1 MVKGHGPWSLVHLGT
16 ESSLDSVDLKCNGP
30 LRFQYCSQFSN
41 QLSVVDTAEPVW
53 VLFELRNRF
62 TKLCHRPIKIPL
74 IEVVQS
80 DGCLDQT
87 LIEESQRTLGLPP
100 QVLPGLVSLEV
111 LAEVEKIYSVLK
123 QIGHRALTVS
133 Y

>member
-1 MVKGHGPWSLVHLGT
+1 MEHGPWSLVHLDT
-16 ESSLDSVDLKCNGP
+16 ESTLDSVDLKCNGP
-30 LRFQYCSQFSN
+30 LRFQYFSQFSD
-41 QLSVVDTAEPVW
+41 QLSVVDSAEPVW

-62 TKLCHRPIKIPL
+62 TKLCHRPIKVPF

-80 DGCLDQT
+80 NGCLDQA
-87 LIEESQRTLGLPP
+87 LIEEPQRTLGRPP
-100 QVLPGLVSLEV
+100 QILPGLVSLEV
-111 LAEVEKIYSVLK
+111 LADVEKIYSVLK

>member
-1 MVKGHGPWSLVHLGT
+1 MVNGHGPWPLVHLNAEYT
-16 ESSLDSVDLKCNGP
+16 LDSVDLKCNGP
-30 LRFQYCSQFSN
+30 LRFQYSSQFSN
-41 QLSVVDTAEPVW
+41 QLSVVDSAEPVW

-62 TKLCHRPIKIPL
+62 MKLCHRPIKVPF
-74 IEVVQS
+74 IEVVQP

-87 LIEESQRTLGLPP
+87 LIEEPQGTLGLPP

-111 LAEVEKIYSVLK
+111 LADVEKIYSVLK
-123 QIGHRALTVS
+123 QIGHRNLTVS